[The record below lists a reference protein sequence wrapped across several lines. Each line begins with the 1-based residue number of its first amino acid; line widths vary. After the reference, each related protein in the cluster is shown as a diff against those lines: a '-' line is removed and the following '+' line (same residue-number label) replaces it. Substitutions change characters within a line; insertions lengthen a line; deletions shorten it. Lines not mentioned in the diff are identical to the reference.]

1 MILRVTI
8 ENLYSFME
16 ETEISFVAG
25 KSTLH
30 SEQVSRAEKLDITP
44 TDRWP
49 QTVGTRVYL
58 LAKSILGRKNNI

>member
-30 SEQVSRAEKLDITP
+30 SEQVSRAEKRDDISVLKAGIIMEP
-44 TDRWP
+44 TLQVKATSLNLFP
-49 QTVGTRVYL
+49 
-58 LAKSILGRKNNI
+58 

>member
-30 SEQVSRAEKLDITP
+30 SEQVSRAEKRDDIS
-44 TDRWP
+44 
-49 QTVGTRVYL
+49 VL
-58 LAKSILGRKNNI
+58 

>member
-25 KSTLH
+25 KSTLQ
-30 SEQVSRAEKLDITP
+30 SSKQ
-44 TDRWP
+44 
-49 QTVGTRVYL
+49 
-58 LAKSILGRKNNI
+58 GRKT